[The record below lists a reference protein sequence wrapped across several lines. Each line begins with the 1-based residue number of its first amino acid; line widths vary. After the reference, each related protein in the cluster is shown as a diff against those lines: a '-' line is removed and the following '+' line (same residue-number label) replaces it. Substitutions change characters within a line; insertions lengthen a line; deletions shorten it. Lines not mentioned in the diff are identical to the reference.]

1 MALDD
6 IKDAPKDVQDAHAYC
21 AACAEIGMSPPRD
34 LVEFLQKWAGKQQA
48 QNRYGK

>member
-1 MALDD
+1 MLASDLT
-6 IKDAPKDVQDAHAYC
+6 DAPQDVQDAHAYC
-21 AACAEIGMSPPRD
+21 MACVEVGATPPRD